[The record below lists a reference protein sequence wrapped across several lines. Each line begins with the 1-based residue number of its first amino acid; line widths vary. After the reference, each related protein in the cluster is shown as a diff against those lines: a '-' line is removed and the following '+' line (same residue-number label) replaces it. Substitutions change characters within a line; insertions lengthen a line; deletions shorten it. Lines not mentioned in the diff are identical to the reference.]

1 MINGEVPEDNQNGH
15 GTEELELSN
24 MYKAYVSG
32 LNFIGNDP
40 RKYGPKYA
48 TDVLTYLHVLDPEIL
63 IDWENPWNLT
73 IFLWSLHRCHPAD
86 LPRGSNK
93 AGAPGPKFFHDL
105 RWLGEYP
112 NHGLILWDIYT

>member
-73 IFLWSLHRCHPAD
+73 IFCGPST
-86 LPRGSNK
+86 
-93 AGAPGPKFFHDL
+93 GAIQQIFHEVQTRRARQGRSSSTTFD
-105 RWLGEYP
+105 G
-112 NHGLILWDIYT
+112 